1 MRFTFILF
9 FIVAIVSCNSLSNQE
24 QEILNEEKMATVIYD
39 VLLAESFAESYLM
52 KDTMKNKDS
61 TLQIEMD
68 KVLKVHSISSQ
79 TFAKSYRF
87 YKSNPLTLERILD
100 SANERAVRERTD
112 VFLKRNP
119 IKKR

>member
-1 MRFTFILF
+1 MRFTLILF
-9 FIVAIVSCNSLSNQE
+9 FIVAIVSCKRLSNQE
-24 QEILNEEKMATVIYD
+24 QEILNEDKMATVIYD

-112 VFLKRNP
+112 VFLKRTP

>member
-24 QEILNEEKMATVIYD
+24 QEILNEDKMATIIYD

>member
-1 MRFTFILF
+1 MRCTLFLF
-9 FIVAIVSCNSLSNQE
+9 FIVIVVSCNNLSKQGE
-24 QEILNEEKMATVIYD
+24 EILNEDKMAAVIYD

-61 TLQIEMD
+61 ILKIEMD

-79 TFAKSYRF
+79 TFAKSYLF
-87 YKSNPLTLERILD
+87 YKSNPLTLEHILD

-112 VFLKRNP
+112 VFLKRTP

>member
-1 MRFTFILF
+1 MRFTLILF

>member
-1 MRFTFILF
+1 MRFTLILF

-24 QEILNEEKMATVIYD
+24 QEILNEDKMATIIYD

>member
-1 MRFTFILF
+1 MRFTLILF
-9 FIVAIVSCNSLSNQE
+9 FIVAIVSCNSLTNQE

>member
-1 MRFTFILF
+1 
-9 FIVAIVSCNSLSNQE
+9 
-24 QEILNEEKMATVIYD
+24 MAAVIYD

-61 TLQIEMD
+61 ILKIEMD

-79 TFAKSYRF
+79 TFAKSYLF
-87 YKSNPLTLERILD
+87 YKSNPLTLEHILD

-112 VFLKRNP
+112 VFLKITP

>member
-24 QEILNEEKMATVIYD
+24 QEILNEDKMATVIYD

>member
-1 MRFTFILF
+1 MRFTVILF
-9 FIVAIVSCNSLSNQE
+9 FIVVVSCKDLSKQE
-24 QEILNEEKMATVIYD
+24 EEMLNEDRMATVIYD

-61 TLQIEMD
+61 TLQVEMD
-68 KVLKVHSISSQ
+68 KLLKVHRISSQ

-87 YKSNPLTLERILD
+87 YKSNPVTLERILD
-100 SANERAVRERTD
+100 SANERAVRERAG
-112 VFLKRNP
+112 VFLKRSP

>member
-1 MRFTFILF
+1 MRFTLILF

-24 QEILNEEKMATVIYD
+24 QEILNEDKMATVIYD